1 MSEQNTGPKRKKLF
15 LIVGFVIYASLKG
28 SIRLQSIQKNKGKEG
43 WKGRRKGNGKEGRKK
58 GVKGG
63 RGRKRNNPMR

>member
-1 MSEQNTGPKRKKLF
+1 MSEQNTGPKRKK
-15 LIVGFVIYASLKG
+15 IVFNCRVCNLHVVFEEG

-43 WKGRRKGNGKEGRKK
+43 WKGRREREWEGREE

-63 RGRKRNNPMR
+63 EREENVIIP